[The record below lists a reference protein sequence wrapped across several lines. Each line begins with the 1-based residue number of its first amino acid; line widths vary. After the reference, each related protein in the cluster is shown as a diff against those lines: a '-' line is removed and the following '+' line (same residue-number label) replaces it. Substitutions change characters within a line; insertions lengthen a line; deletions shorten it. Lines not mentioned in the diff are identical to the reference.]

1 MIYSPLRTRDQALTE
16 YPIIPEIERE
26 EAELASS
33 IHSAEPDESGY
44 YRTVQAKD
52 FQEVPKSDGKPENRN
67 IYYLNRILTLLAY
80 YEDKR
85 EIMKGGGGAQF
96 YEGKLI

>member
-1 MIYSPLRTRDQALTE
+1 LNGKKS
-16 YPIIPEIERE
+16 
-26 EAELASS
+26 ELAGS
-33 IHSAEPDESGY
+33 IYTAEPDKSGN
-44 YRTVQAKD
+44 YRTVRAKG
-52 FQEVPKSDGKPENRN
+52 FQNAPKSDGKPENRN